1 MSNSAAMRLRLR
13 LALKRLRQQAKLT
26 QKDVSSAFDWSP
38 SKVIRIE
45 SGDVSV
51 GLIDLRALL
60 QLYAVTDAAVVAQ
73 MEEWARGSRQLPYS
87 DYRDILSPSG
97 IKYFGYEGA
106 ALYLR
111 QFEPLVVPGLLQ
123 TERYTRAMLATRMID
138 KKRADRIVQT
148 RKERQEILEEPTP
161 QLDFILDEAVLRR
174 EVGGPEVMRE
184 QLERMREVVQGGR
197 ASIFVIPFEAGA
209 HIGHRGSFVHL
220 EFDVPGEADV
230 VYLENPRGGPQFH
243 EEVDVTT
250 SYIEEWTD
258 LEESAAPADRTVGYI
273 DRALA
278 SLSVAA

>member
-1 MSNSAAMRLRLR
+1 MATVN
-13 LALKRLRQQAKLT
+13 T
-26 QKDVSSAFDWSP
+26 TSSS
-38 SKVIRIE
+38 
-45 SGDVSV
+45 
-51 GLIDLRALL
+51 
-60 QLYAVTDAAVVAQ
+60 
-73 MEEWARGSRQLPYS
+73 
-87 DYRDILSPSG
+87 
-97 IKYFGYEGA
+97 A